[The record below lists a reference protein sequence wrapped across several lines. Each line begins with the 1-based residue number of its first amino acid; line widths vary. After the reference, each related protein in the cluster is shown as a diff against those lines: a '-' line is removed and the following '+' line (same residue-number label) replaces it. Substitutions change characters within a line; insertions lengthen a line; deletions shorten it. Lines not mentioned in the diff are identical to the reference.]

1 MQDGG
6 REGVPK
12 VDQFQQLLERCDCD
26 LGQLYRSLIGGP
38 TPCIFGEQ
46 SSEVRGFSLEVAF
59 VYTEQAVVN
68 LVTRASE
75 YSMNEVEGGAT
86 YVKSNQIVW
95 KVERAM
101 PRGL

>member
-1 MQDGG
+1 M
-6 REGVPK
+6 
-12 VDQFQQLLERCDCD
+12 
-26 LGQLYRSLIGGP
+26 
-38 TPCIFGEQ
+38 
-46 SSEVRGFSLEVAF
+46 
-59 VYTEQAVVN
+59 YTEQAVVN